1 MLSRGSKVSDKM
13 KKIICVLFAV
23 LLTLSLTACNSVKDN
38 NSSLQSS
45 DFINSS
51 SDTVFI
57 ESENAESSDETNTVN
72 TNSEQTNQVQGNKIE
87 NTEDKNSS
95 KTSVAVESKDDDISP
110 SSSNTSSLTYEDYE
124 NLNKNSP
131 VQGEKEWKFHSN
143 DPDYAAPNDPS
154 ELAECCITIDET
166 DHITMVWNYYYKA
179 ENHPEF
185 SVEGNESIKFDGKDY
200 YWFLCYKYE
209 GTCFV
214 EQNGIVSIQLKCTND
229 WGDYVNDEI
238 ALQRDGNNKLIVTSH
253 AGTEFNLFK
262 GDEFV
267 R

>member
-1 MLSRGSKVSDKM
+1 M
-13 KKIICVLFAV
+13 KKILCILFTL

-38 NSSLQSS
+38 NCSLQSS

-51 SDTVFI
+51 SDTGFI
-57 ESENAESSDETNTVN
+57 ESENAESSDKANTAN
-72 TNSEQTNQVQGNKIE
+72 TNSEQTNQVQGSQVVNA
-87 NTEDKNSS
+87 EDKNSS
-95 KTSVAVESKDDDISP
+95 IASVTVESKEDISP

-131 VQGEKEWKFHSN
+131 VQCESEWKFHST
-143 DPDYAAPNDPS
+143 DPDYAAPYDPS

-166 DHITMVWNYYYKA
+166 DHVTMVWNYYYKA

-185 SVEGNESIKFDGKDY
+185 SVGGNESVKFDGTDY
-200 YWFLCYKYE
+200 YWFLCYRYE

-229 WGDYVNDEI
+229 LGDYVNDEI
-238 ALQRDGNNKLIVTSH
+238 VFMRDGADKLIVTSH
-253 AGTEFNLFK
+253 TGTEFNLFK
-262 GDEFV
+262 GDEFI

>member
-1 MLSRGSKVSDKM
+1 MLSRSSKASDKM
-13 KKIICVLFAV
+13 KKIICLLFAV
-23 LLTLSLTACNSVKDN
+23 LLTLSLTACNFVKDN

-45 DFINSS
+45 DLSYNSS
-51 SDTVFI
+51 NTEII
-57 ESENAESSDETNTVN
+57 EIENIAGSEETNTSN
-72 TNSEQTNQVQGNKIE
+72 TDSAQTSQVQNSQVSS
-87 NTEDKNSS
+87 TESESS
-95 KTSVAVESKDDDISP
+95 SITSVTVVAEENNI
-110 SSSNTSSLTYEDYE
+110 SSSSGTSSLTYEDYE

-131 VQGEKEWKFHSN
+131 VQGEKEWKFHST
-143 DPDYAAPNDPS
+143 DPDYAAPYDPS

-166 DHITMVWNYYYKA
+166 DHVTIFWNYYYKA

-185 SVEGNESIKFDGKDY
+185 SVGGNESVKFDGTDY

-214 EQNGIVSIQLKCTND
+214 EQNGVISIQLKCTND

-238 ALQRDGNNKLIVTSH
+238 TLQRDGSDKLIVTSH
-253 AGTEFNLFK
+253 TGTEFNLFK
-262 GDEFV
+262 GDEFI

>member
-1 MLSRGSKVSDKM
+1 M
-13 KKIICVLFAV
+13 KRIICILFAV
-23 LLTLSLTACNSVKDN
+23 LLTLLLTACNSVKDN

-45 DFINSS
+45 NLINSS
-51 SDTVFI
+51 SDTDFI
-57 ESENAESSDETNTVN
+57 ESENAESSDKTNTVN
-72 TNSEQTNQVQGNKIE
+72 TDSTQRSQVQNSQVSS
-87 NTEDKNSS
+87 TESENSS
-95 KTSVAVESKDDDISP
+95 TTSIAVESEENNTSL
-110 SSSNTSSLTYEDYE
+110 SSSDSSSLTYEDYE

-131 VQGEKEWKFHSN
+131 VQGEREWKFHST
-143 DPDYAAPNDPS
+143 DPDYAAPYDPS

-166 DHITMVWNYYYKA
+166 DHVTIFWNYYYKA

-185 SVEGNESIKFDGKDY
+185 SVGGNESIKFDGKDY

>member
-1 MLSRGSKVSDKM
+1 MLSRSSKASEKM
-13 KKIICVLFAV
+13 KKILCVLFTV
-23 LLTLSLTACNSVKDN
+23 LLALSLTACNSVKDN

-45 DFINSS
+45 DLSYNSSNTEIIENQNAAGSEETNTSNTDSAQTSQEQNSQVASTESESSSITSVTTESEENNTSLSS
-51 SDTVFI
+51 SD
-57 ESENAESSDETNTVN
+57 S
-72 TNSEQTNQVQGNKIE
+72 
-87 NTEDKNSS
+87 
-95 KTSVAVESKDDDISP
+95 
-110 SSSNTSSLTYEDYE
+110 SSLTYEDYE

-131 VQGEKEWKFHSN
+131 VQGEREWKFYST
-143 DPDYAAPNDPS
+143 DPDYAAPYDPS

-166 DHITMVWNYYYKA
+166 DHVTIFWNYYYKA

-185 SVEGNESIKFDGKDY
+185 SVGGNESVKFDGTDY

-214 EQNGIVSIQLKCTND
+214 EQNGVISIQLKCTND

-238 ALQRDGNNKLIVTSH
+238 TLQRDGNDKLIVTSH
-253 AGTEFNLFK
+253 TGTEFNLFK
-262 GDEFV
+262 GDEFI